1 MHFTLLLSN
10 HIASFGKPRVPAVD
24 TGGMVG
30 HYVDGKCLTPDAAA
44 VRAALPYRYR
54 KAFDRAGGC
63 FWFNAH
69 DNWAPSCLRLIGS
82 RGQWLNTVY
91 AILGTDE

>member
-1 MHFTLLLSN
+1 MYFTLLLSD

-30 HYVDGKCLTPDAAA
+30 HYVDGKCLTPDGAA

-54 KAFDRAGGC
+54 KAFDRAGGR
-63 FWFNAH
+63 WWYNKYA
-69 DNWAPSCLRLIGS
+69 DSAPGYLRLIGS
-82 RGQWLNTVY
+82 RGQWLNDVH